1 MAATARGE
9 REMMER
15 ASKKLS
21 ETKDPLERL
30 RLQCLSRGAK
40 GIKGLARMFRIIDDD
55 ANHKIDFSEFKKG
68 IHDYGIIME
77 INEVKSLFQSFD
89 RDGNQ
94 IIDFDEFLRCL
105 RPPMSQARKNIIM
118 QAFSKLDKTHDGI
131 ITIED
136 LKGVYNVKKHPKYL
150 NGEYTEDQCLQLFL
164 DSFDSDNKD
173 GQVTKEE
180 FQNYYSGVSA
190 SIDSD
195 AYFDLMMRSAWK
207 L

>member
-1 MAATARGE
+1 
-9 REMMER
+9 
-15 ASKKLS
+15 
-21 ETKDPLERL
+21 
-30 RLQCLSRGAK
+30 
-40 GIKGLARMFRIIDDD
+40 
-55 ANHKIDFSEFKKG
+55 
-68 IHDYGIIME
+68 
-77 INEVKSLFQSFD
+77 
-89 RDGNQ
+89 
-94 IIDFDEFLRCL
+94 
-105 RPPMSQARKNIIM
+105 MSQARINIIM

>member
-15 ASKKLS
+15 ASKKLT

-40 GIKGLARMFRIIDDD
+40 GIKGLASYNTACVILLKMTSLT
-55 ANHKIDFSEFKKG
+55 KIMLE
-68 IHDYGIIME
+68 
-77 INEVKSLFQSFD
+77 L
-89 RDGNQ
+89 
-94 IIDFDEFLRCL
+94 
-105 RPPMSQARKNIIM
+105 PPMSQARINIIM

>member
-1 MAATARGE
+1 MELCLGIPEWMVCEAALRKPKWDSSSDI
-9 REMMER
+9 R
-15 ASKKLS
+15 KK
-21 ETKDPLERL
+21 
-30 RLQCLSRGAK
+30 
-40 GIKGLARMFRIIDDD
+40 
-55 ANHKIDFSEFKKG
+55 
-68 IHDYGIIME
+68 
-77 INEVKSLFQSFD
+77 
-89 RDGNQ
+89 
-94 IIDFDEFLRCL
+94 
-105 RPPMSQARKNIIM
+105 PPMSQARINIIM